1 MKSEFK
7 LYWHRRNRNNVR
19 QKQVVYFCL
28 KPQPPQSLRYRLH
41 VRVSYCQST
50 TVKPGCSRLKGQPR
64 SADFQS
70 ALRIAN
76 QAARNPSNQCMPTQ
90 ASGMLNL
97 ASSHRSLVLTL
108 DSRPSPASVVL
119 MQTLVFQPPSC
130 RIVPNRAWH
139 RSLETR
145 NPKLETRASKLI
157 YFFRRCITVSG

>member
-76 QAARNPSNQCMPTQ
+76 QGFWPS
-90 ASGMLNL
+90 
-97 ASSHRSLVLTL
+97 TL
-108 DSRPSPASVVL
+108 DSRPSPDSVVL

-145 NPKLETRASKLI
+145 NPKLETHTSKLI